1 MSEAFTTS
9 TARNIFYG
17 GTLFFLLVFL
27 ALTYQTE
34 QSIPSR
40 DKREMLSDPRVAAG
54 KKIWETHNC
63 IGCHTLLGE
72 GAYFAPELGNVV
84 KRLGSEEAVKA
95 FIQSRPVERHPG
107 AAQHAAVQFHGR
119 ATRRDRRVPELR
131 VANQHRQVAAQHSG
145 LIRTDQEIT
154 MQYKSQA
161 VAKPYFIAAIA
172 LFVAQIL
179 FGLIMGLQYVM
190 GDFLFP
196 EIPFNVARMV
206 HTNALIVW
214 LLMGFMGA
222 AYYLIPEEAETEL
235 FSPKLA
241 IALFWIFLV
250 AAGLTVVGYLTV
262 PYATLAKMTGNDLL
276 PTMGREFLEQPLI
289 TKVGIVVVALAFLFN
304 ITMTVLK
311 GRKTSIATVL
321 LIGLWGLAI
330 MFLFSFV
337 NPDNIVRDKFY
348 WWWVVHLWVE
358 GVWELILGAILA
370 FVLIKVTGV
379 DREIIEKWL
388 YVIVTLTLISGIL
401 GTGHHYYWIGT
412 PEYWQLIGSIFSA
425 LEPIPFFGMTL
436 FAFNMVNRRRREHP
450 NKAATLWALGT
461 GVMAFLGAG
470 VWGFLHTLSPVNY
483 YTHGTQITAAHG
495 HMAFYG
501 AYVMAVLTIISY
513 AMPIM
518 RGRAANSNKAQVVE
532 MWAFWLMTVSIVFIT
547 LFLTAAG
554 ILQVWLQRVSDSPLP
569 FMVAQDQISLFYW
582 MREWSGV
589 VFLIGLCIYI
599 WSFFIPGEEKAKA

>member
-1 MSEAFTTS
+1 
-9 TARNIFYG
+9 
-17 GTLFFLLVFL
+17 
-27 ALTYQTE
+27 
-34 QSIPSR
+34 
-40 DKREMLSDPRVAAG
+40 
-54 KKIWETHNC
+54 
-63 IGCHTLLGE
+63 
-72 GAYFAPELGNVV
+72 
-84 KRLGSEEAVKA
+84 
-95 FIQSRPVERHPG
+95 
-107 AAQHAAVQFHGR
+107 
-119 ATRRDRRVPELR
+119 
-131 VANQHRQVAAQHSG
+131 
-145 LIRTDQEIT
+145 

-179 FGLIMGLQYVM
+179 FGLIMGLQYVL

-222 AYYLIPEEAETEL
+222 AYYLVPEESETEL

-250 AAGLTVVGYLTV
+250 AAGLTVVGYLMV
-262 PYATLAKMTGNDLL
+262 PYAKLAAMTGNDLL

-289 TKVGIVVVALAFLFN
+289 TKLGIVVVALAFLFN

-311 GRKTSIATVL
+311 GRKTAINTVL
-321 LIGLWGLAI
+321 LVGLWGLAI

-337 NPDNIVRDKFY
+337 NPHNVVRDKFY

-379 DREIIEKWL
+379 DREVIEKWL
-388 YVIVTLTLISGIL
+388 YVIITLTLVTGIL
-401 GTGHHYYWIGT
+401 GTGHHYFWIGT

-425 LEPIPFFGMTL
+425 LEPIPFFAMTL
-436 FAFNMVNRRRREHP
+436 FAFNMVNKRRRDHP
-450 NKAATLWALGT
+450 NKAATLWCLGT

-470 VWGFLHTLSPVNY
+470 VWGFLHTLAPVNY

-501 AYVMAVLTIISY
+501 AYVMVNLAIISY
-513 AMPIM
+513 AMPLM
-518 RGRAANSNKAQVVE
+518 RGRAANSNKAQVAE
-532 MWAFWLMTVSIVFIT
+532 MWGFWLMTVSIVFIT

-554 ILQVWLQRVSDSPLP
+554 ILQVWLQRVSDNPLP
-569 FMVAQDQISLFYW
+569 FMVAQDQVTLFYW
-582 MREWSGV
+582 MREWSGLA
-589 VFLIGLCIYI
+589 FLVGLIVYI
-599 WSFFIPGEEKAKA
+599 WSFFIPGETKANA